1 MGIIQKN
8 LYLPG
13 QDLTNLAQNV
23 DYNRYQDFK
32 GNITVNFGTVPATV
46 TVKVGTIL
54 EVNENLYAIETA
66 DYVFQM
72 DNATHNYLTFTDN
85 PAVDFGSAAAIG
97 TYTAAKQGY
106 YQAGN
111 IIRTLPF
118 YIDQTNK
125 EVSRLM
131 DEPLNN
137 IRPLMKLWDRICVKL
152 TGNQAIVAGQN
163 ILQLN
168 SEIYDNIGNWN
179 IATYEFTAI
188 ESGWYLINLQLSVE
202 LTQTQSM
209 LTQYYTGSISHNGTR
224 IVGGYAH
231 HNVAG
236 VSPYTTGQ
244 IGSCC
249 VSVIRYIT
257 VGDIIKFYAN
267 GSAGASNANAL
278 VGENANNGWQTIACI
293 ERIL

>member
-1 MGIIQKN
+1 MIVQKN

-32 GNITVNFGTVPATV
+32 GTITVNFGTVPATV

-54 EVNENLYAIETA
+54 EVNGNLYAIETA

-72 DNATHNYLTFTDN
+72 DNATHKYLTFTDN

-125 EVSRLM
+125 SYFSLI
-131 DEPLNN
+131 DEKDYGLTTVT
-137 IRPLMKLWDRICVKL
+137 RKFDRMKM
-152 TGNQAIVAGQN
+152 N
-163 ILQLN
+163 
-168 SEIYDNIGNWN
+168 
-179 IATYEFTAI
+179 
-188 ESGWYLINLQLSVE
+188 
-202 LTQTQSM
+202 
-209 LTQYYTGSISHNGTR
+209 
-224 IVGGYAH
+224 
-231 HNVAG
+231 
-236 VSPYTTGQ
+236 
-244 IGSCC
+244 
-249 VSVIRYIT
+249 
-257 VGDIIKFYAN
+257 
-267 GSAGASNANAL
+267 SNANTSGVDFIIEFSSVSYDVLGSWDTVNYQFVVNEDGFYSIKLGYTFMSNGGA
-278 VGENANNGWQTIACI
+278 ACDPDITIRNNGNSIAKMSNKFAATVLFARNSTFIATTEFLIKNDVINFFVKVNGATLTTDNVNNYTFACI
-293 ERIL
+293 DRLL

>member
-54 EVNENLYAIETA
+54 EVNGNLYAIETA

-97 TYTAAKQGY
+97 TYSAAKQGY

-111 IIRTLPF
+111 LIRTLPF
-118 YIDQTNK
+118 YIDQANK
-125 EVSRLM
+125 EVSRLI
-131 DEPLNN
+131 DEQYNLN
-137 IRPLMKLWDRICVKL
+137 RPRMKLFDRVFVTAPAGSHILSEGVLTVFPFSVKVYDEL
-152 TGNQAIVAGQN
+152 GNFNNG
-163 ILQLN
+163 
-168 SEIYDNIGNWN
+168 
-179 IATYEFTAI
+179 TYTFTAS
-188 ESGWYLINLQLSVE
+188 ESGWYTISLNITATIDNSGGLPTGVVICYIYIDGNPVQLFYTHTSDLNKIKSGSATIIYYLSV
-202 LTQTQSM
+202 
-209 LTQYYTGSISHNGTR
+209 GSTVNFRYI
-224 IVGGYAH
+224 
-231 HNVAG
+231 AG
-236 VSPYTTGQ
+236 VSATVAYLE
-244 IGSCC
+244 GSYY
-249 VSVIRYIT
+249 SSGIIRR
-257 VGDIIKFYAN
+257 
-267 GSAGASNANAL
+267 
-278 VGENANNGWQTIACI
+278 TI
-293 ERIL
+293 